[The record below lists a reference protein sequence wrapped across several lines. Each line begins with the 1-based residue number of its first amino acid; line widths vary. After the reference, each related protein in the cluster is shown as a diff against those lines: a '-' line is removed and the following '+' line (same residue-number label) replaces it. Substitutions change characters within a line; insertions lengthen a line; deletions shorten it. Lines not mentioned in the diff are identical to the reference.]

1 MHIENNVIGNVIG
14 TVLNMDGKT
23 KDNLKARLDLVEWG
37 IRH

>member
-1 MHIENNVIGNVIG
+1 MHIENNVIG